1 MLRVET
7 VDQVGEFLGTKV
19 RRLMQE
25 VTGEQKVLVCGVGS
39 WVVVVQDWLN

>member
-1 MLRVET
+1 MLKLHLDV
-7 VDQVGEFLGTKV
+7 LMYAYGTKV